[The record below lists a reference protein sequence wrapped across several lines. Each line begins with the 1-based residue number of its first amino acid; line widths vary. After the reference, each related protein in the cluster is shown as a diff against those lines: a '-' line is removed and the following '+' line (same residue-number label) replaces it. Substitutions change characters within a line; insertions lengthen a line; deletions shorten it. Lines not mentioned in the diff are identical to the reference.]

1 MVSQSYIV
9 LNSLH
14 NILLGNTSMKFTLT
28 LDTDKSLLANLNS
41 VEGSLREN
49 GLLNAGDSL
58 IAITDN
64 PLDPSS
70 VTIGSGITVSALG
83 KENMEESGE
92 TLSFKTEGGE
102 TTTVD
107 NSENSDL

>member
-1 MVSQSYIV
+1 
-9 LNSLH
+9 
-14 NILLGNTSMKFTLT
+14 MKFTIT

-49 GLLNAGDSL
+49 GLLESGDSL

-83 KENMEESGE
+83 KEDSDKAGE
-92 TLSFKTEGGE
+92 TLSFKTSDSE
-102 TTTVD
+102 TVTVD
-107 NSENSDL
+107 NSKNSDNSDE

>member
-1 MVSQSYIV
+1 
-9 LNSLH
+9 
-14 NILLGNTSMKFTLT
+14 MKFTLT

-49 GLLNAGDSL
+49 GLLNEGDSL

-83 KENMEESGE
+83 KEDMDKAGE
-92 TLSFKTEGGE
+92 TLSFKTSDSE
-102 TTTVD
+102 TVTVD
-107 NSENSDL
+107 NSKPSDSDSE

>member
-1 MVSQSYIV
+1 MLSQLYKV
-9 LNSLH
+9 LNNVH

-28 LDTDKSLLANLNS
+28 LDTEKSLLANLNS
-41 VEGSLREN
+41 VEGSLRAN
-49 GLLNAGDSL
+49 GLLNPGDSL

-83 KENMEESGE
+83 KENLDEAGE
-92 TLSFKTEGGE
+92 TLSFKTDSGE
-102 TTTVD
+102 TATVD
-107 NSENSDL
+107 NSKNSDL

>member
-1 MVSQSYIV
+1 
-9 LNSLH
+9 
-14 NILLGNTSMKFTLT
+14 MKFTLT

-49 GLLNAGDSL
+49 GLLESGDSL

-83 KENMEESGE
+83 KEDSDKAGE
-92 TLSFKTEGGE
+92 TLSFKTDNGSEVS
-102 TTTVD
+102 VD
-107 NSENSDL
+107 NSSDSEE

>member
-1 MVSQSYIV
+1 
-9 LNSLH
+9 
-14 NILLGNTSMKFTLT
+14 MKFTLT

-41 VEGSLREN
+41 VEGSLRAN

-83 KENMEESGE
+83 KENTDVAGE
-92 TLSFKTEGGE
+92 TLSFKTSDSEE
-102 TTTVD
+102 VTVD
-107 NSENSDL
+107 NSKDSDL

>member
-1 MVSQSYIV
+1 
-9 LNSLH
+9 
-14 NILLGNTSMKFTLT
+14 MKFTIT

-41 VEGSLREN
+41 VEGSLRAN
-49 GLLNAGDSL
+49 GLLNSGDSL

-83 KENMEESGE
+83 KENTEVPGE
-92 TLSFKTEGGE
+92 TLSFKSDSGE
-102 TTTVD
+102 ESTVD
-107 NSENSDL
+107 NSKNSEE